1 MKYLLKPFALFLI
14 IIVGMILAQALR
26 AQEVEKI
33 NINQASV
40 DELIQLKGIG
50 PKLAERIVR
59 YREEHGP
66 FTVPED
72 IMKVKGIGPKKWE
85 ANKHHITVK
94 EPLTK
99 PTR

>member
-1 MKYLLKPFALFLI
+1 MKRLYIALTLFLI

-26 AQEVEKI
+26 AHEVEKI
-33 NINQASV
+33 NINQASAG
-40 DELIQLKGIG
+40 ELIQLKGIG
-50 PKLAERIVR
+50 PKLAERIVQ

-66 FTVPED
+66 FRVPED

-85 ANKHHITVK
+85 ANKHQITVK